1 MLLSCLMYILLQFDQ
16 YKIHSR
22 KEEAI
27 FVLSTTSNVQQG
39 TELRSTQY
47 FDDFDCQ
54 NIYKSSPENVEITSN
69 VVPKVE
75 ATDVT
80 LSAPRMYKSPD
91 EEHFTTAYLK

>member
-27 FVLSTTSNVQQG
+27 FVLFTTSNVQQG

-54 NIYKSSPENVEITSN
+54 NICKSSPENVEITSN